1 MGLKLD
7 AVVPWGRSLHEYT
20 SMFALAPED
29 LQRNILDCAGGP
41 ASFNAEMTQQGHPV
55 ISCDPIYQFSA
66 AEIEQRIQETYPV
79 ILEGVTANQDKYV
92 WTRIQSPQEMGEVR
106 LRAMQQFLRDFPE
119 GLSVGRY
126 KVAEL
131 PKLPFGD
138 RQFDLT
144 LCSHLLFSYSDQ
156 LDLQFHLSA
165 IQELCRVS
173 TEVRI
178 FPIIKVDG
186 DASPWLQPVI
196 DERQATGFRVQV
208 QTVDYEFQKGG
219 DRLLKISSG

>member
-20 SMFALAPED
+20 QMFALTPED

-66 AEIEQRIQETYPV
+66 AEIERRIQETYPV

-92 WTRIQSPQEMGEVR
+92 WTRIRSPQEMGEVR
-106 LRAMQQFLRDFPE
+106 LKSMQRFLQDFPV
-119 GLSVGRY
+119 GLSAGRY
-126 KVAEL
+126 VVAEL
-131 PKLPFGD
+131 PRLPFGD
-138 RQFDLT
+138 RQFDLA
-144 LCSHLLFSYSDQ
+144 LCSHLLFTYSDQ
-156 LDLQFHLSA
+156 LNLQFHLA
-165 IQELCRVS
+165 AVQELCRVAA
-173 TEVRI
+173 EVRI

-186 DASPWLQPVI
+186 DASPWLQPII
-196 DERQATGFRVQV
+196 DERQAAGCAVHV